1 MLGVVYKKVTFPL
14 LFSMLGKNGNSNCQE
29 RIDLVNRF
37 IEIFDKETI
46 KLMVSDREFVGE
58 AWLE

>member
-1 MLGVVYKKVTFPL
+1 
-14 LFSMLGKNGNSNCQE
+14 MLGKNGNSNCQE